1 MKYGNCGKAKKK
13 AKKKHNCDEKSG
25 EEAMPYVNAL

>member
-1 MKYGNCGKAKKK
+1 METVEKQKKR
-13 AKKKHNCDEKSG
+13 KKHNCDEKSG

>member
-1 MKYGNCGKAKKK
+1 METVEKQKK